1 MEDDVSLSI
10 IIPSRSEEFLKNTVE
25 DILKNK
31 RGDTEIIVGLDGEWS
46 NPPLEDHP
54 DVNIIYYPKSI
65 GQRAMMNRCAK
76 LSSARY
82 VMKVDAHCSF
92 DEGFDVKMM
101 DAFKETG
108 DNVTMVSVMK
118 NLHAFD
124 WKCYKCGKR
133 VYQDKDSVCPVCG
146 TQMKK
151 KMLWRAKRSPNSTS
165 YRFNNQLEF
174 KYFGE
179 YKEKQKG
186 DLVESMSLQGS
197 CFMATRENYWEKELC
212 DESWGSWGGQ
222 GAEVSI
228 KTWLSGGRVI
238 CNKRTWYA
246 HLFRTKPNFSFP
258 YANPAREQ
266 LKAKNALRDT
276 FFNSKFDKQIYP
288 LSWLIEK
295 FSPPD
300 WSEKDIAEQK
310 AREMKSGRFPT
321 S

>member
-1 MEDDVSLSI
+1 VSLSI
-10 IIPSRSEEFLKNTVE
+10 IIPSRCEEFLKNTVE

-46 NPPLEDHP
+46 DPPLEDHP
-54 DVNIIYYPKSI
+54 DVKIIYYPKSI
-65 GQRAMMNRCAK
+65 GQRAMMNRCAR
-76 LSSARY
+76 LSRAKY

-92 DEGFDVKMM
+92 DEGFDVKML

-108 DNVTMVSVMK
+108 DNVTMVPVMK
-118 NLHAFD
+118 NLWAFD
-124 WKCYKCGKR
+124 WKCHDCGCR
-133 VYQDKDSVCPVCG
+133 IYQDKPHDTCPDCG
-146 TQMKK
+146 GHNMKK
-151 KMLWRAKRSPNSTS
+151 KIKWKAKGSPNSTS

-179 YKEKQKG
+179 YKKKQVG

-228 KTWLSGGRVI
+228 KTHLSGGRVI

-246 HLFRTKPNFSFP
+246 HMFRTKSGFSFP

-266 LKAKNALRDT
+266 KKAKDKLRDT
-276 FFNSKFDKQIYP
+276 FLNSKWDKQVRP
-288 LSWLIEK
+288 LSWLVEK
-295 FSPPD
+295 FSPVPD
-300 WSEKDIAEQK
+300 WSPEDIAEQK
-310 AREMKSGRFPT
+310 QREADSGRFPLP
-321 S
+321 

>member
-1 MEDDVSLSI
+1 MQYDLSF
-10 IIPSRSEEFLKNTVE
+10 IIPARNEEFLKNTVE

-31 RGDTEIIVGLDGEWS
+31 RGATEVIVGLDGAWS
-46 NPPLEDHP
+46 DPPLEDHP

-65 GQRAMMNRCAK
+65 GQRAMMNRCVR
-76 LSSARY
+76 LSRARY
-82 VMKVDAHCSF
+82 VCKVDAHCSF
-92 DEGFDVKMM
+92 DEGWDVKMI
-101 DAFKETG
+101 DAFNELG
-108 DNVTMVSVMK
+108 EDDITMVSVMR
-118 NLHAFD
+118 NLWAFD

-133 VYQDKDSVCPVCG
+133 VYQDKDSICPVCG

-222 GAEVSI
+222 GAEVAI

-246 HLFRTKPNFSFP
+246 HMFRTKPNFSFP

-266 LKAKNALRDT
+266 LKAKNKLRDT
-276 FFNSKFDKQIYP
+276 FLNNKWEKQVRP

-300 WSEKDIAEQK
+300 WSDEDIRKLKESEAK
-310 AREMKSGRFPT
+310 GGRFPT